1 MSEEQKAELKSKFKE
16 KVDKEKIEYVLDCDK
31 ENQLVIAALKYLNN
45 DCQQKG
51 KYYATEVVP
60 FIMEA
65 LNIKKEDIGLEL
77 KSISNGISTIKD
89 DY

>member
-1 MSEEQKAELKSKFKE
+1 MKSKFKE

-31 ENQLVIAALKYLNN
+31 ENTLVIAALKYLNN

-77 KSISNGISTIKD
+77 KSISNGISPIKD